1 MDKPT
6 VGSEILIH
14 SYKHDGSIHRSW
26 AKGFV
31 LDANEKHTIVI
42 NNHTLVTES
51 DGRMWYT
58 REPAICYFPHHQWY
72 NVICMIRK
80 NGVYFYCNIASP
92 SYYDGEALKYIDYDL
107 DLKVFPDYRYKVLD
121 EEEYRQHSLKM
132 HYSKELDAILRKQLS
147 ILIDMSMTLKGP
159 FQPNFA
165 KYWYDAYQAEKNRK

>member
-42 NNHTLVTES
+42 NNNTLVTES
-51 DGRMWYT
+51 DGR
-58 REPAICYFPHHQWY
+58 
-72 NVICMIRK
+72 MIRK